1 MPINTPS
8 LTLLSLCLCTLPSLA
23 ATETPDRTSAT
34 ALKELPARTTGVIWG
49 NNVRGSGSVG
59 GNPQVV
65 FSCAHVVHQG
75 TWLQGFEISTGYT
88 GKEVPVGS
96 ANSKLLRGHY
106 HWDTYTGSNFDEDFV
121 THYAFTNLAGGSY
134 SPVDYN
140 DKTFANTLTSSAEK
154 MIVGYPGADFC
165 YQNITGPFTSGYTS
179 DNNTFSM
186 WNGRVRGGSGFSGGG
201 VFAKINGSWKIA
213 GVHVSGL
220 GGTTPGAGARA
231 LDSRASKLFA
241 ISSYSSGSTV
251 GRPSL
256 LKQDRRA
263 DPGLLIPDAKT
274 SAGSAT
280 SVLKTTN
287 LTKNIYTATVSVRIT
302 HQSCGQ
308 LEVDLVSPSGK
319 TIILQSKSASTA
331 TSVTITKDITT
342 TVRNQDANGDWK
354 VVVRD
359 TVIGKTGKLDWFTLG
374 LTGF

>member
-1 MPINTPS
+1 MPSKTIPNT
-8 LTLLSLCLCTLPSLA
+8 LFALCLCTLPAHA
-23 ATETPDRTSAT
+23 ATDTPDRASAS
-34 ALKELPARTTGVIWG
+34 ALKELPNRTTGVVWG
-49 NNVRGSGSVG
+49 NDVRGSGSVG

-65 FSCAHVVHQG
+65 FSCAHVVYSG
-75 TWLQGFEISTGYT
+75 SWLQGFEISTGYT
-88 GKEVPVGS
+88 GKDVPVGS

-140 DKTFANTLTSSAEK
+140 DKTLSNPLASSAEK

-165 YQNITGPFTSGYTS
+165 YQNVTGPFTSTYLS
-179 DNNTFSM
+179 EKNTFSM
-186 WNGRVRGGSGFSGGG
+186 VNERVRGGSGFSGGG

-213 GVHVSGL
+213 GVHVSGR
-220 GGTTPGAGARA
+220 GGTIPGAGARA
-231 LDSRASKLFA
+231 LDSRAAKLFA
-241 ISSYSSGSTV
+241 ISSYSSGSSV

-263 DPGLLIPDAKT
+263 DPGLLIPDV
-274 SAGSAT
+274 GSAS

-287 LTKNIYTATVSVRIT
+287 LTKNIYTATISVRIT
-302 HQSCGQ
+302 HPSRGQ

-319 TIILQSKSASTA
+319 TIILQSKSADTGA
-331 TSVTITKDITT
+331 NVTITKDISTAI
-342 TVRNQDANGDWK
+342 RNQDANGDWK
-354 VVVRD
+354 VIVRD
-359 TVIGKTGKLDWFTLG
+359 TLAGKTGKLDWFTLG